1 MHKSLAA
8 LALSVCFL
16 LSLSSVMAQVV
27 GGGGAVFALP
37 EENGNVILLPGAS
50 YSQAGAIY
58 GATNHSGQ
66 PTYSWV
72 FPSFS
77 MGNGTTNLRISAQ
90 DCNVTVTSLTSQRNL
105 IESHLFNQTKMLN
118 CAITGTG
125 AAEIDF
131 GFVTN
136 QTTTVYIDGVQKQQ
150 GDGWSYN
157 GFGVLITEAASKVAI
172 YTQYTDYVPPRINP
186 IDDSLTYAGI
196 IIGLIVS
203 LLVIF
208 LMTELKGYRVKP
220 ETEKT

>member
-1 MHKSLAA
+1 MQKSLAA
-8 LALSVCFL
+8 LALSLCLLVCLPF
-16 LSLSSVMAQVV
+16 AIGQVV
-27 GGGGAVFALP
+27 GGGGTVFALP

-50 YSQAGAIY
+50 YSETGAVY
-58 GATNHSGQ
+58 DASNFTGQ
-66 PTYSWV
+66 PIHSWF

-90 DCNVTVTSLTSQRNL
+90 NCNVTVTSLTSQRNL

-118 CAITGTG
+118 CTITDTG

-131 GFVTN
+131 GFVMN
-136 QTTTVYIDGVQKQQ
+136 QTTTVYIEGVQKQQ

-157 GFGVLITEAASKVAI
+157 GFGVTITDTPSNIAI
-172 YTQYTDYVPPRINP
+172 RTQYTDFVPPRINP
-186 IDDSLTYAGI
+186 IDDSLTYAGV
-196 IIGLIVS
+196 IIGLIIA

-208 LMTELKGYRVKP
+208 GMTELKGYRNKP